1 VDRSQQEAVAF
12 FMVRNIKGGALM
24 TIRKVGVVG
33 CGLMGGGIAQTC
45 AQSGYETV
53 VLEVNQQLLDKGIAR
68 IHSAWDML
76 AGKDKLTHGQVDEYR
91 SRLHGALNLE
101 DFADCDLVIEAVL
114 ENMEEKLRLFPALD
128 RIVKPEALLLS
139 NTSSLNITQMGAVTK
154 RPDKVCGLHFF
165 NPAPVMKLVEVVKT
179 IVSSEDTIETVRQFA
194 LSLGKT
200 PVVAKDTAG
209 FIVNFLL
216 IPYLLAAIRMLE
228 NGMASRDDID
238 TAMKLGCGYPMGPFT
253 LLDYVGLDTTMWAAE
268 AIYEEYKDPLYA
280 PPPLLRRMVQSGMYG
295 RKNGKGF
302 YNYQ

>member
-1 VDRSQQEAVAF
+1 MA
-12 FMVRNIKGGALM
+12 
-24 TIRKVGVVG
+24 IRKVGVVG

-53 VLEVNQQLLDKGIAR
+53 VREVNQELLDKGIAR
-68 IHSAWDML
+68 IHNAWDML
-76 AGKDKLTHGQVDEYR
+76 ASKGKLTHGQVDEYR
-91 SRLHGALNLE
+91 SRLHGTLNLE

-194 LSLGKT
+194 ISLGKT

-228 NGMASRDDID
+228 NGMATRDDID

-253 LLDYVGLDTTMWAAE
+253 LLDYVGLDTTLWAAE

-280 PPPLLRRMVQSGMYG
+280 PPPLLRRMVLSGMLG
-295 RKNGKGF
+295 KKSGKGF

>member
-1 VDRSQQEAVAF
+1 MAIGR
-12 FMVRNIKGGALM
+12 
-24 TIRKVGVVG
+24 VGIVG

-53 VLEVNQQLLDKGIAR
+53 VREVNQELLDKGMAR
-68 IHSAWDML
+68 IYAAWDMM
-76 AGKDKLTHGQVDEYR
+76 AGKGKLTQAQVDENR
-91 SRLHGALNLE
+91 RRLHGTLNLE
-101 DFADCDLVIEAVL
+101 DFADCDLVIEAVI

-128 RIVKPEALLLS
+128 RIVKPEGLLLT
-139 NTSSLNITQMGAVTK
+139 NTSSLNVTQMGAVTK

-165 NPAPVMKLVEVVKT
+165 NPAPVMKLVEIVRT
-179 IVSSEDTIETVRQFA
+179 ISTPNETIETVRQFA
-194 LSLGKT
+194 ISLGKT
-200 PVVAKDTAG
+200 PVLAKDTAG

-228 NGMASRDDID
+228 NGRASRDDID

-253 LLDYVGLDTTMWAAE
+253 LLDYVGLDTTLWAAE

-295 RKNGKGF
+295 KKSGRGF
-302 YNYQ
+302 YDY

>member
-1 VDRSQQEAVAF
+1 
-12 FMVRNIKGGALM
+12 M

-53 VLEVNQQLLDKGIAR
+53 VREVNQELLDKGLAR
-68 IHSAWDML
+68 IYNAWEMMSS
-76 AGKDKLTHGQVDEYR
+76 KDKITQGQVDENR
-91 SRLHGALNLE
+91 SRLHGTLDLA
-101 DFADCDLVIEAVL
+101 DFADCDLVIEAVI
-114 ENMEEKLRLFPALD
+114 ENMEEKVRLFPALD
-128 RIVKPEALLLS
+128 RIVKPETLLLT
-139 NTSSLNITQMGAVTK
+139 NTSSLNVTQMGAVTK

-179 IVSSEDTIETVRQFA
+179 ISSSEDTIETVKQFA
-194 LSLGKT
+194 ISLGKT
-200 PVVAKDTAG
+200 PVLAKDTAG

-216 IPYLLAAIRMLE
+216 IPYLIAAIRMLE
-228 NGMASRDDID
+228 NGQASRDDID

-253 LLDYVGLDTTMWAAE
+253 LLDYVGLDTTLWAAE

-295 RKNGKGF
+295 KKSGQGF
-302 YNYQ
+302 YDYQ